1 MRYQI
6 QGDNMPIVVCALED
20 GESVVCEAGAMSWMS
35 PNMQMETKAK
45 GGVGGFFGRALSGE
59 SGFQNVY
66 TARGG
71 GGLIAFTS
79 SYVGNILAVEIT
91 PDKPIIIQKRAFL
104 ASTPDVNMEVFFQKK
119 IGTALFGG
127 EGFIMQKLS
136 GSGTVF
142 LELDGSVINYDLKAG
157 EQMLISTGHLAM
169 MDATVSMDVQQIKG
183 AKNILFGG
191 ESLFNTVVTGP
202 GVVTVQSMPLSNLI
216 GEIASKLPPSS
227 K

>member
-20 GESVVCEAGAMSWMS
+20 GESIVCEAGAMSWMS

>member
-35 PNMQMETKAK
+35 PNMQMETKAR

-91 PDKPIIIQKRAFL
+91 PDKPVIVQKRAFL
-104 ASTPDVNMEVFFQKK
+104 ASTPEVNMEVFFQKK

-169 MDATVSMDVQQIKG
+169 MDATVSMDVQQVKG

-202 GVVTVQSMPLSNLI
+202 GVITVQSMPLSNLI
-216 GEIASKLPPSS
+216 GEIASKLPAGN

>member
-6 QGDNMPIVVCALED
+6 QGDNMPVVVCALED

-35 PNMQMETKAK
+35 PNMQMETTAK

-71 GGLIAFTS
+71 RGLIAFTS

-216 GEIASKLPPSS
+216 GEIASKLPAGN

>member
-45 GGVGGFFGRALSGE
+45 GGIGGFFGRALSGE

-136 GSGTVF
+136 GSGIVF

-169 MDATVSMDVQQIKG
+169 MDATVSMDVQQVKG

-216 GEIASKLPPSS
+216 GEIVSKLPAGN

>member
-91 PDKPIIIQKRAFL
+91 PDKPVIIQKRAFL
-104 ASTPDVNMEVFFQKK
+104 ASTPEVNMEVFFQKK

-216 GEIASKLPPSS
+216 GEIVSKLPAGN